1 MPPRKLRC
9 WLCLNGLG
17 RSTGVVAHMLR
28 VQQVAALVAKA
39 LLDLLGDSGAPSP
52 APCTRWPLR
61 NPARL
66 AQARSCLW
74 CSTIFSIIGAQGRS
88 ALKSVRARCK
98 RRHQPL
104 ALTFAFCVLRFAHKG
119 RTRLLPLRY
128 CDSST
133 LKSPKLCSSS
143 VFCRCYTPASRAA
156 LPVRSH
162 ALGPAARP
170 AWLLGPTPHF
180 FDQAVFGIG
189 CSFQI
194 PGCILYCRQQRG
206 HAASDLRM
214 PTQPGKNLFVAARL
228 CLHCAAPISW
238 NGHALRCIGLNRTRP
253 FANFGE

>member
-104 ALTFAFCVLRFAHKG
+104 ALTFAFCAQG
-119 RTRLLPLRY
+119 
-128 CDSST
+128 
-133 LKSPKLCSSS
+133 
-143 VFCRCYTPASRAA
+143 
-156 LPVRSH
+156 SH
-162 ALGPAARP
+162 ALAATAVLRLFYTEVTKVVFQLSFLPLLHARQPRRTSGSLSCTWPCSQTCMASWPDAAFLRSSGLRHRLLVSNPRLHPLLPPAARP
-170 AWLLGPTPHF
+170 CGF
-180 FDQAVFGIG
+180 
-189 CSFQI
+189 
-194 PGCILYCRQQRG
+194 
-206 HAASDLRM
+206 
-214 PTQPGKNLFVAARL
+214 
-228 CLHCAAPISW
+228 
-238 NGHALRCIGLNRTRP
+238 
-253 FANFGE
+253 